1 MEGICPSKQK
11 PHSGIYAIYKGK
23 EIITEVSVQ
32 HIINFT
38 PDLNGQPRI
47 KGTLIIQSFKP
58 EYHDKQ
64 FILELNEKIMGRVR
78 ITMQPMSSGD
88 MDLITTQY
96 DIWFED
102 SFWASGIEWF
112 KSL

>member
-1 MEGICPSKQK
+1 MSIKTKTAFGYLRDI
-11 PHSGIYAIYKGK
+11 KGK
-23 EIITEVSVQ
+23 EIITEVSV
-32 HIINFT
+32 HISLISP

-64 FILELNEKIMGRVR
+64 YILELNEKIMGRVR
-78 ITMQPMSSGD
+78 ITMQPMASGD

-112 KSL
+112 ESL

>member
-1 MEGICPSKQK
+1 MSIETKTVFGKLRDIE
-11 PHSGIYAIYKGK
+11 GK
-23 EIITEVSVQ
+23 EIITEVSV
-32 HIINFT
+32 HLSIIS
-38 PDLNGQPRI
+38 PPALHGQPKI

-64 FILELNEKIMGRVR
+64 YILEFNEQIKGRVR
-78 ITMQPMSSGD
+78 ITMQPMSGGD

-102 SFWASGIEWF
+102 PFWASSIEWF
-112 KSL
+112 ESL